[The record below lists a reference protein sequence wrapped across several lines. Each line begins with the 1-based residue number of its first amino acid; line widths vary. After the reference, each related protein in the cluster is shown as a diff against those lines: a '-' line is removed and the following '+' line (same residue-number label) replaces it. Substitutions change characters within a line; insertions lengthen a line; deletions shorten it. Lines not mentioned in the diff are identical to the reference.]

1 MSATADALDDLL
13 ERPNRSAVR
22 ARPVRSRSTLGSSFA
37 LSIGV
42 HAIGLTLGSWF
53 LHQHVIKS
61 VVPMSV
67 TIVLEPPRVL
77 ETPPLPEPPAVA
89 VPKLRPEPI
98 VRRPDPVSRAAL
110 KPPASNPPASNPQ
123 IPAAA
128 PERPAE
134 AAPPAPISTPVP
146 TPAPPVVAAPATVAT
161 LVAPAAPES
170 KVESKPAPVREPA
183 PSTPPSAAAYLNN
196 PEPAYP
202 TRARR
207 EGLEG
212 TVALNI
218 LVTKEGRPERVE
230 IKQSSGA
237 AILDNAAL
245 EAVRQW
251 RFVPAKRAGEQVE
264 AWVIVPL
271 VFRLDG
277 R

>member
-13 ERPNRSAVR
+13 DPPIRAAAL

-53 LHQHVIKS
+53 LHQHVIKA
-61 VVPMSV
+61 VAPLSV
-67 TIVLEPPRVL
+67 TIVASQPVLEPPRVV
-77 ETPPLPEPPAVA
+77 EAAPVPEPPAVA
-89 VPKLRPEPI
+89 APKRRPEPI
-98 VRRPDPVSRAAL
+98 VRRPEPVSRAASE
-110 KPPASNPPASNPQ
+110 PPASAPPMA
-123 IPAAA
+123 AAA

-134 AAPPAPISTPVP
+134 AATPTPIPAPTL
-146 TPAPPVVAAPATVAT
+146 APPVVAAPVIA
-161 LVAPAAPES
+161 AAPEI
-170 KVESKPAPVREPA
+170 KVESKPASVREPW

-202 TRARR
+202 ARARR

-218 LVTKEGRPERVE
+218 LVSKEGRPERVE

-251 RFVPAKRAGEQVE
+251 RFAPAKRAGDPVE